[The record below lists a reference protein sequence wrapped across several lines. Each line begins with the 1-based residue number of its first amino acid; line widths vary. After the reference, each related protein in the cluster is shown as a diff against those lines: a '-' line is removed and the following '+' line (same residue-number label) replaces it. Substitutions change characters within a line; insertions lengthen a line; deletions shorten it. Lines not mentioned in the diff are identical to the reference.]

1 MLIFYFFRD
10 LARNIKG
17 IFIPVKSKPL
27 TKEDMKMLKSS
38 ERMKY
43 EESLR
48 K

>member
-1 MLIFYFFRD
+1 MLIFNFFRD

-17 IFIPVKSKPL
+17 IFVPVKSDPL
-27 TKEDMKMLKSS
+27 TPEDMKMLKSS
-38 ERMKY
+38 NRMKY